1 VSKSLLTVAAS
12 VVVVVLLQGCAHVV
26 AEVLRDPRDAPWDP
40 VGSRAL
46 FEQLPPHTGKAHR
59 ECCSALSRD
68 LYLRM
73 RCDTDRP
80 LPPRTNRC

>member
-1 VSKSLLTVAAS
+1 MITGLLRVSAAGI
-12 VVVVVLLQGCAHVV
+12 VVLLLQGCAVV
-26 AEVLRDPRDAPWDP
+26 LQDRRDAPWDP
-40 VGSRAL
+40 VGGRPL

-59 ECCSALSRD
+59 ECCSALSRSD
-68 LYLRM
+68 FLRN

>member
-1 VSKSLLTVAAS
+1 MSKSLLTVAAS
-12 VVVVVLLQGCAHVV
+12 VVVVVLLQGCAHIV
-26 AEVLRDPRDAPWDP
+26 AEIVRDPRDAPWDP
-40 VGSRAL
+40 VGGRPL

-68 LYLRM
+68 LYLRN

>member
-1 VSKSLLTVAAS
+1 MPVRTIAVAL
-12 VVVVVLLQGCAHVV
+12 VCTITLQGCAL
-26 AEVLRDPRDAPWDP
+26 VLQDRRDAPWDP
-40 VGSRAL
+40 QGRPL

-59 ECCSALSRD
+59 ECCSVLSRSD
-68 LYLRM
+68 FFKM